1 MTSAAWKDAE
11 EAWERGLSLYEA
23 GDYPGAIAAYEFAA
37 RRNHSC
43 AQVNLG
49 TLLDDNA
56 CPPDPEGAVYWYRKA
71 VDNGESAA
79 AYNLAIHY
87 EKLGNPDLAMEWMKQ
102 AAAMGDSDAVEK
114 LSEAKKTG
122 TTNFRRCNP

>member
-1 MTSAAWKDAE
+1 MISGQWKDAE
-11 EAWERGLSLYEA
+11 EAWNCGLSLYEA

-37 RRNHSC
+37 ERNHSC

-56 CPPDPEGAVYWYRKA
+56 VPPDPERAVFWYQRA
-71 VDNGESAA
+71 VDNGESVA

-87 EKLGNPDLAMEWMKQ
+87 EKCADAELARKWMKR
-102 AAAMGDSDAVEK
+102 AAKMGDPDALEM
-114 LSEAKKTG
+114 LSSGEA
-122 TTNFRRCNP
+122 

>member
-1 MTSAAWKDAE
+1 MMNGQWKDAE
-11 EAWERGLSLYEA
+11 EAWNCGLSLHEA

-37 RRNHSC
+37 ERNHSS

-56 CPPDPEGAVYWYRKA
+56 CPPEPERAVFWYCKA
-71 VDNGESAA
+71 VENGESAA

-87 EKLGNPDLAMEWMKQ
+87 EKCANAELATTWLER
-102 AAAMGDSDAVEK
+102 AAEMGDPDALER
-114 LSEAKKTG
+114 LSS
-122 TTNFRRCNP
+122 TNPRAPIT